1 MQTRL
6 SDRELSQPKSL
17 REESEVQTVRRDGEF
32 HRVWLH
38 RIRTLLLDTV
48 QSGLSGCTAE
58 LYMPWV
64 SEVLQEIG
72 QKMGDRPYQKC
83 FSKLHLII
91 SNCFHVLPDDW

>member
-1 MQTRL
+1 MSFTDSGFIEQ
-6 SDRELSQPKSL
+6 E
-17 REESEVQTVRRDGEF
+17 
-32 HRVWLH
+32 HCW
-38 RIRTLLLDTV
+38 LDTV

-72 QKMGDRPYQKC
+72 KKMGDRPYQKC

-91 SNCFHVLPDDW
+91 SNCVHVLPDDW